1 MKFILLISMSTNMF
15 SYLSFQKDSIKQ
27 NQRMIPITLEF
38 SHITE
43 KNSFF
48 SKADKEK
55 TFK

>member
-1 MKFILLISMSTNMF
+1 MF